1 MDVEREI
8 VATLT
13 DPDALATYQR
23 EGISARLFADER
35 YSVAFAEAM
44 GYYKTHG
51 RMTDAPSYDVLSSV
65 VEGFPDMVAGTSGAA
80 PSFLANEMRRLYT
93 ARQVTVMLHDV
104 MEGLQDDPVG
114 AAKYLRDGTSRVIEM
129 TTSADSRIVYGDD
142 MSYYRQLASARDSV
156 AGAPYPF
163 PEMQS
168 VTGGI
173 RPGEMATLVG
183 PSGMGKSMLAVKTA
197 LEAVRQGWNVYFA
210 TLELDPYAITQ
221 RMELMEANRDGIE
234 VPVGPW
240 REGVRL
246 DRYVAAY
253 EAAQERIAAMPGK
266 LVVDQPR
273 VEDRTPAALVNACKS
288 LGCNYMIV
296 DQLQFVTKPRRES
309 LSESVGMVMQDFK
322 QVLSRPADNVRVPML
337 LLHQMNRT
345 GVKTQETG
353 SGKIGSMT
361 DIAHSSWIEQ
371 LSDVV
376 WAIGRNREE
385 GNLGIMNIGT
395 LKVRNFPHVGWRL
408 DWDLD
413 VGFRIGIQHLPDG
426 SPVRLLEW

>member
-8 VATLT
+8 VATLH
-13 DPDALATYQR
+13 DSDALATYQR
-23 EGISARLFADER
+23 EGVSGSLFADQR
-35 YSVAFAEAM
+35 YAHAFVEAM
-44 GYYKTHG
+44 GYYRTHG
-51 RMTDAPSYDVLSSV
+51 HMRDAPSVDILSMAV
-65 VEGFPDMVAGTSGAA
+65 DGYGDIIEGVSGAA
-80 PSFLANEMRRLYT
+80 PSFLVSELKRMYV
-93 ARQVTVMLHDV
+93 ARQVTLMLHDV
-104 MEGLQDDPVG
+104 MQGLQDDPVG
-114 AAKYLRDGTSRVIEM
+114 VAKYLRDGSSKVIEM
-129 TTSADSRIVYGDD
+129 TTTPDSRIVYGED
-142 MSYYRQLASARDSV
+142 MGYYRQMMEARDSV

-163 PEMQS
+163 KEMQQA
-168 VTGGI
+168 TGGI

-183 PSGMGKSMLAVKTA
+183 PSGMGKSMLAVKSA
-197 LEAVRQGWNVYFA
+197 LEAVRQGWGVYFA

-221 RMELMEANRDGIE
+221 RMELMEANRDDIE

-246 DRYVAAY
+246 DRYVKAY

-266 LVVDQPR
+266 LVVDQPK

-288 LGCNYMIV
+288 AGCDFLIV
-296 DQLQFVTKPRRES
+296 DQLQFVTKPRRDNM
-309 LSESVGMVMQDFK
+309 SEAVGLVMQEFK
-322 QVLSRPADNVRVPML
+322 QALSRPADNVRIPML

-385 GNLGIMNIGT
+385 ANLGVMNIGT
-395 LKVRNFPHVGWRL
+395 LKVRNFAHVGWRL

-413 VGFRIGIQHLPDG
+413 VGFQIDIQRLPDG
-426 SPVRLLEW
+426 SPVRLSEW